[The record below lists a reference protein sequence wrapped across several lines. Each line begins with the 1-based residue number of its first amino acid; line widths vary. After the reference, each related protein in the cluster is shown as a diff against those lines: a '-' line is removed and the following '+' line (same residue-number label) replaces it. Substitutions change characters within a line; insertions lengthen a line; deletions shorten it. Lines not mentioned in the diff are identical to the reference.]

1 MHVSRKADYA
11 VRSLAYLT
19 ADPSRRVLLAEIA
32 REVSVPQAFLSKIMK
47 ELVSGGLVSS
57 QPGPGGG
64 YLLARDSDEISFRD
78 ILKLVEGPW
87 NLVPCQDEA
96 EGACLLID
104 NCSQVTV
111 WDKIRAEMLDILG
124 NYRLTDV
131 RHDPRSSEEDTLI
144 QLDSP

>member
-11 VRSLAYLT
+11 VRSLAYLA
-19 ADPSRRVLLAEIA
+19 ADPARRILLAEIA

-47 ELVSGGLVSS
+47 ELVSGELVSS

-64 YLLARDSDEISFRD
+64 YRLARGADEISFRD
-78 ILKLVEGPW
+78 ILELVEGPW

-96 EGACLLID
+96 EGACILIA

-111 WDKIRAEMLDILG
+111 WDRIRAEMLEVLSK
-124 NYRLTDV
+124 YRLADV
-131 RHDPRSSEEDTLI
+131 RHDPRIIEAVTLI
-144 QLDSP
+144 QLDSH